1 MCKSLTKTNLQ
12 QGAKMKATKYFL
24 ILLALV
30 AMFTFACKTETE
42 EVAEEV
48 AEEVIANPIDKWIG
62 DVKAVVET
70 WEAKAAAGKLTDADL
85 EAWVAAKK
93 PLQEAS
99 MTLDLENAS
108 TEAQKPILEDL
119 MKRMDKL
126 DNELI
131 PNAMAK

>member
-1 MCKSLTKTNLQ
+1 
-12 QGAKMKATKYFL
+12 MKATKYFL

-85 EAWVAAKK
+85 EAWGAAKK
-93 PLQEAS
+93 PLQEAT